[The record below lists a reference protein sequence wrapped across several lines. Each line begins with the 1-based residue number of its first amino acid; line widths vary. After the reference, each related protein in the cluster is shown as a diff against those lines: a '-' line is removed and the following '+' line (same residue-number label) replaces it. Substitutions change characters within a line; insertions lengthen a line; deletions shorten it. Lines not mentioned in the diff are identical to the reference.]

1 MASSHTGITSGVGG
15 IKGKAMT
22 RNQAMYKWS
31 GGCCWQHTC
40 QECKNLICVEAG
52 KRKVYKCLAYGHT
65 GSAATDWK
73 ASYMACRRFNQP
85 VPERPLIET
94 GEQPQNSEE
103 ELPGQ
108 ISIFDIDGIVPE
120 GIGEENE

>member
-1 MASSHTGITSGVGG
+1 
-15 IKGKAMT
+15 MT

-31 GGCCWQHTC
+31 GGTCWQHIC
-40 QECKNLICVEAG
+40 RECKNLIRVEAG
-52 KRKVYKCLAYGHT
+52 KRKIYKCLVYGNT
-65 GSAATDWK
+65 ASVATDWK
-73 ASYMACRRFNQP
+73 ASYMACRHFNQP

-94 GEQPQNSEE
+94 GGQQQNSEE

-120 GIGEENE
+120 EIGEENE